1 MTTPVVTV
9 RGEAEL
15 GSPPDLAT
23 LSVTIHAA
31 GADAD
36 RVRRSLAEAS
46 NRLRAIVEE
55 HRAVLERHATSG
67 MHVGP
72 VFSGRSARKIT
83 GYRGSLTGELVVAD
97 FAALPGLIATLSAL
111 DGAQIDGPW
120 WSLRPDNPIH
130 RRARIAAIDEARQR
144 AADYAA
150 AFDATLGSLLE
161 VSDLDGSFAH
171 QPRAFKAG
179 FAMDAAGGGPEPELD
194 LEPAEQRVSAQVTVR
209 FQLA

>member
-1 MTTPVVTV
+1 
-9 RGEAEL
+9 
-15 GSPPDLAT
+15 
-23 LSVTIHAA
+23 
-31 GADAD
+31 
-36 RVRRSLAEAS
+36 
-46 NRLRAIVEE
+46 
-55 HRAVLERHATSG
+55 

-72 VFSGRSARKIT
+72 VFSGRGARKIT

-171 QPRAFKAG
+171 HRAPSRLRSRWTPP
-179 FAMDAAGGGPEPELD
+179 AAVPSPSSTWSRPSSG
-194 LEPAEQRVSAQVTVR
+194 
-209 FQLA
+209 